1 MTLCRESHR
10 RSGILAS
17 SLVVATTLAL
27 IPSTRASSIYW
38 STHDLIQQANAD
50 GSGVTTLVSG
60 LANASPLGIAVDP
73 TAGAIYWTTG
83 ANGTIDRANLDGSGA
98 GVLVS
103 GLGAPDGIAFD
114 SAGRI
119 YWTDEN
125 QGGVH
130 SANADGSNVTTLVS
144 LINSGGGTAGFAIDN
159 ATGKM
164 YWGTLGGILGQANL
178 DGSGVSL
185 NSGLG
190 VGAIFALAVNSV
202 ADTIY
207 LASGTEIVRLNADGT
222 GETTVVS
229 NLSATVTGLA
239 VDAVAGKI
247 YWTEEAAG
255 VIESA
260 NLDGTGIT
268 TVLSGLTDPVAIA
281 LVSTASVPEPST
293 LVMSGIGLAVASALS
308 VVKQRRRVRS

>member
-1 MTLCRESHR
+1 MMLRRESFR
-10 RSGILAS
+10 RSGILAI
-17 SLVVATTLAL
+17 SLFVTSTLAW
-27 IPSTRASSIYW
+27 IPSTPASTIYW
-38 STHDLIQQANAD
+38 SDHDAIQRANVD
-50 GSGVTTLVSG
+50 GTGVTTLVSG
-60 LANASPLGIAVDP
+60 LASASPLGIAVD
-73 TAGAIYWTTG
+73 TTSGAIYWTAG
-83 ANGTIDRANLDGSGA
+83 VNGTIDRANLDGSGA

-103 GLGAPDGIAFD
+103 GLGITDGIAID
-114 SAGRI
+114 SAGKI

-130 SANADGSNVTTLVS
+130 SASADGSNVTTLVS
-144 LINSGGGTAGFAIDN
+144 LVNSGGGTAGFAIDN

-164 YWGTLGGILGQANL
+164 YWGTLGGTLGQANL

-207 LASGTEIVRLNADGT
+207 LASGTEIVRLNLDGT
-222 GETTVVS
+222 GETTIVS
-229 NLSATVTGLA
+229 NLSAGATGLA

-260 NLDGTGIT
+260 NLDGTGVT
-268 TVLSGLTDPVAIA
+268 TVLSGLSDPLAIA

-293 LVMSGIGLAVASALS
+293 LVISGIGLAVAAALS

>member
-1 MTLCRESHR
+1 MTLDRESLR
-10 RSGILAS
+10 RSEAFGFL
-17 SLVVATTLAL
+17 LVVASTLAWT
-27 IPSTRASSIYW
+27 PSTRASSIYW
-38 STHDLIQQANAD
+38 SGHDTIQRANVD
-50 GSGVTTLVSG
+50 GTGVTTIVSG
-60 LANASPLGIAVDP
+60 PGVSANGIAVDS
-73 TAGAIYWTTG
+73 TAGAIYWTNVAG
-83 ANGTIDRANLDGSGA
+83 ATIDRANLDGSGA
-98 GVLVS
+98 GTLVS
-103 GLGAPDGIAFD
+103 GLGIPAGIAID
-114 SAGRI
+114 GSGKI

-144 LINSGGGTAGFAIDN
+144 LIDSGGGTAGFAIDN

-207 LASGTEIVRLNADGT
+207 LASGTEIVRLNLDGT

-229 NLSATVTGLA
+229 DLPVSVTGLA

-247 YWTEEAAG
+247 YWTEESAG

-281 LVSTASVPEPST
+281 LVSNASVPEPST
-293 LVMSGIGLAVASALS
+293 LVMSGIGLAVATGVS
-308 VVKQRRRVRS
+308 VLKQRRAVRS

>member
-1 MTLCRESHR
+1 MTLCRESLRHP
-10 RSGILAS
+10 GILAI
-17 SLVVATTLAL
+17 SLLVT
-27 IPSTRASSIYW
+27 STFAWSPPTPASTIYW
-38 STHDLIQQANAD
+38 SGHDVIQRANAD
-50 GSGVTTLVSG
+50 GTGVTTLVSG
-60 LANASPLGIAVDP
+60 LNFAASGIAVDT
-73 TAGAIYWTTG
+73 TAGAIYWTT
-83 ANGTIDRANLDGSGA
+83 AENGTIDRANLDGSGA

-103 GLGAPDGIAFD
+103 GLGVTDGIAID
-114 SAGRI
+114 GSGKI

-144 LINSGGGTAGFAIDN
+144 LNNSGGGTAGFAIDN

-164 YWGTLGGILGQANL
+164 YWGTLAGTLGQANL

-185 NSGLG
+185 NTGLG
-190 VGAIFALAVNSV
+190 VGAIFALAVNPV

-207 LASGTEIVRLNADGT
+207 LASGTEIVRLNLDGT
-222 GETTVVS
+222 GETTIVS
-229 NLSATVTGLA
+229 NLPAGATGLA

-255 VIESA
+255 VIDSA

-268 TVLSGLTDPVAIA
+268 TVLSGLSDPVAIA
-281 LVSTASVPEPST
+281 IVSTASVPEPST
-293 LVMSGIGLAVASALS
+293 LVLSSISLALATGLF

>member
-1 MTLCRESHR
+1 MTLSQESLR
-10 RSGILAS
+10 RPGIFGF
-17 SLVVATTLAL
+17 SLVVASTLLWA
-27 IPSTRASSIYW
+27 PPTRASSIYW
-38 STHDLIQQANAD
+38 SGHDSIQRANAD

-60 LANASPLGIAVDP
+60 IDADALGIAVDP
-73 TAGAIYWTTG
+73 TAGAIYWTAD
-83 ANGTIDRANLDGSGA
+83 ANATINRANLDGSGA
-98 GVLVS
+98 STLIT
-103 GLGAPDGIAFD
+103 GLGIPAGIAIA
-114 SAGRI
+114 SAGNI

-130 SANADGSNVTTLVS
+130 SANADGSNVTTVVS
-144 LINSGGGTAGFAIDN
+144 LINSGGGTAGFAINN
-159 ATGKM
+159 ATDKM
-164 YWGTLGGILGQANL
+164 YWGTLGGVLGQANL

-185 NSGLG
+185 NLGLG
-190 VGAIFALAVNSV
+190 GGAIFALAVNSV

-207 LASGTEIVRLNADGT
+207 LSNGTEIVRLNADGS

-229 NLSATVTGLA
+229 NLSADVTGLA

-260 NLDGTGIT
+260 NLDGSGIT

-293 LVMSGIGLAVASALS
+293 LLMSGIGLAFATGLS